1 MNVSALI
8 VTFNRLDKLKDT
20 VMATRKLPFQHI
32 IIVNNASTD
41 GTTEWLNCVDDP
53 RIVVLHKL
61 DNNGGAGGFRYGAE
75 YISKKIQT
83 DWVLFYDDD
92 AYPRTEFLQR
102 FEDSNPKADEIY
114 CAVVKNKLGEICKMN
129 LPWKKSTYSCL
140 DNIRYLIKPS
150 KFVANPD
157 LSSEV
162 ISFSFVGVIIHAKVL
177 SETYDYIKP
186 ELFIYYDDVY
196 YSSYL
201 KYLGHKINFS
211 TNLEFVHD
219 VKMFSCWDSQEWKI
233 YYLARNLFLSQSLY
247 DGFECFS
254 RIAKCL
260 RITKYFLSGFNC
272 KDKRKYYGYLFKG
285 ILHGMQG
292 ISGCNH

>member
-8 VTFNRLDKLKDT
+8 VTFNRLDKLEYT

-53 RIVVLHKL
+53 RIVVLHKV

-75 YISKKIQT
+75 YISKNIQT
-83 DWVLFYDDD
+83 DWILFYDDD
-92 AYPRTEFLQR
+92 AYPHTEFLQR
-102 FEDSNPKADEIY
+102 FKNLKPKSDEIY
-114 CAVVKNKLGEICKMN
+114 CAVVKNRLGEICKMN
-129 LPWKKSTYSCL
+129 LPWKLNTHSFL
-140 DNIRYLIKPS
+140 DNIRYLKQPS
-150 KFVANPD
+150 DYVANPE

-162 ISFSFVGVIIHAKVL
+162 ISFSFVGVLIPAKIL
-177 SETYDYIKP
+177 SKTYGYIKP

-196 YSSYL
+196 YSFYL
-201 KYLGHKINFS
+201 KKLGHKINFN
-211 TNLEFVHD
+211 TDLEFFHD
-219 VKMFSCWDSQEWKI
+219 VKMNTGWDSQEWKI

-247 DGFECFS
+247 DGIDFFS
-254 RIAKCL
+254 RVAKFF
-260 RITKYFLSGFNC
+260 RITKYFLNGLNC
-272 KDKRKYYGYLFKG
+272 KSKKKYYGYLFKG

-292 ISGCNH
+292 ISGYNH